1 MIYAD
6 QRWTGCHGIG
16 RFAKHVLEGL
26 DFSPVPLASSPAA
39 KLDAVRLA
47 WALKD
52 LGPQDLFFSPGYNTP
67 LFCGAPS
74 VFTIHDLSHIRCPE
88 NRKPAISLYYA
99 TVMKR
104 ASSRAHLILTVSEF
118 TRKQIVD
125 WCGVPAERAVN
136 VSCGVDP
143 AYQPGGERFSSE
155 FPYLLSVSNRRPHK
169 NEMRLVEGFAKASLD
184 PRLHLLFTGDPT
196 PELLRWIEVQQVS
209 SRVAF
214 LGMVAEEKLPSVYR
228 SAQAVVLASLYEGF
242 GLPVLEGMACGVPV
256 ITSNVTAMPEVA
268 GDAALLVDP
277 RSVEE
282 ISQALEKIT
291 QDSVL
296 CRQLVAKGV
305 CRAAQFSWMRTADK
319 VQQLLA
325 DARTSLS

>member
-1 MIYAD
+1 
-6 QRWTGCHGIG
+6 
-16 RFAKHVLEGL
+16 
-26 DFSPVPLASSPAA
+26 
-39 KLDAVRLA
+39 
-47 WALKD
+47 
-52 LGPQDLFFSPGYNTP
+52 
-67 LFCGAPS
+67 
-74 VFTIHDLSHIRCPE
+74 
-88 NRKPAISLYYA
+88 
-99 TVMKR
+99 
-104 ASSRAHLILTVSEF
+104 
-118 TRKQIVD
+118 
-125 WCGVPAERAVN
+125 
-136 VSCGVDP
+136 
-143 AYQPGGERFSSE
+143 
-155 FPYLLSVSNRRPHK
+155 
-169 NEMRLVEGFAKASLD
+169 MRLVEGFAKASPD

-325 DARTSLS
+325 DARTV